1 MHRAP
6 RIAAQAAALL
16 FAVAVALLARP
27 ATAAE
32 LAILRNGFTIRHDHR
47 LMMGTTTR
55 LYLAADDSNFT
66 DVPTEEITG
75 YEKDLSLPVPVPV
88 PPPAN
93 ARASIAAPSAPAKSE
108 FAKSGFAKSGPAKS
122 APAPPLNEVVNIA
135 SAAYHLD
142 PDLVNSVIHA
152 ESGFNAHAV
161 SPKGARGLMQ
171 LMPGTAS
178 QLGVNDSFDPQAN
191 VTGGSRYL
199 RELLERYDF
208 DLVKALAAYNAGP
221 DRVEQYRGVP
231 PFRETR
237 AYVARI
243 VHEYNTKK
251 TAQEKAAKQK
261 AASTRAP
268 SKAPSKAANKAPSKA
283 PSRAQG
289 APKPAGTTVAV
300 ESPR

>member
-1 MHRAP
+1 MHRAR
-6 RIAAQAAALL
+6 RIEAKAAALL
-16 FAVAVALLARP
+16 FAVSAAVAVALLARP

-32 LAILRNGFTIRHDHR
+32 LAILRNGFTIRHEHR

-55 LYLAADDSNFT
+55 LYLGADDSNFT

-75 YEKDLSLPVPVPV
+75 YEKDLSLPLPVPV

-93 ARASIAAPSAPAKSE
+93 SRSSIAAPSASAKSE
-108 FAKSGFAKSGPAKS
+108 FGKSGPAKS

-243 VHEYNTKK
+243 VHEYNIKK
-251 TAQEKAAKQK
+251 TAQEKAAKQQAASARAPRK
-261 AASTRAP
+261 AAS
-268 SKAPSKAANKAPSKA
+268 KVPSKAA
-283 PSRAQG
+283 SRAQG

-300 ESPR
+300 QSPR